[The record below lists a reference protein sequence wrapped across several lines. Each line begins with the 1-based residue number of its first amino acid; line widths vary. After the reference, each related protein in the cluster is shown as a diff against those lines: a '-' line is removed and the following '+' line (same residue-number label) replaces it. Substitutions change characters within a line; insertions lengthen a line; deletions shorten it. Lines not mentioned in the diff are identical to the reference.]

1 MQSVP
6 DDGTQS
12 HEHLKR
18 NTITYYV
25 YGVAVDWSK
34 RGDYI
39 AKHGVTPGQ
48 ADEALNDA
56 NAVIFDP
63 DYNTISGQQVR
74 TIGYSPSAR
83 TVLSVITLDKEG
95 VVWGVNAWKSNS
107 RDGSYYREGGP
118 DEQEP

>member
-1 MQSVP
+1 MS
-6 DDGTQS
+6 
-12 HEHLKR
+12 
-18 NTITYYV
+18 
-25 YGVAVDWSK
+25 VDWSK

-39 AKHGVTPGQ
+39 AKPGVTPEQ

-74 TIGYSPSAR
+74 TVGYSPGAR
-83 TVLSVITLDKEG
+83 TVLSVITLVKDG
-95 VVWGVNAWKSNS
+95 LVWGVNAWKSNS
-107 RDGSYYREGGP
+107 RGRNYYRQGGP

>member
-1 MQSVP
+1 M
-6 DDGTQS
+6 
-12 HEHLKR
+12 KC

-25 YGVAVDWSK
+25 CGVAVDWSK

-39 AKHGVTPGQ
+39 AKHQVTPEQ

-56 NAVIFDP
+56 NAVTFDP

-74 TIGYSPSAR
+74 TIGYSPSAQ

-95 VVWGVNAWKSNS
+95 VVWGVNAWKSNN
-107 RDGSYYREGGP
+107 RDRNYYREGGP
-118 DEQEP
+118 DEQKP

>member
-1 MQSVP
+1 MAWLSTGP
-6 DDGTQS
+6 NAAITSPSTESHLGKPTKRLTMPTQS
-12 HEHLKR
+12 SL
-18 NTITYYV
+18 
-25 YGVAVDWSK
+25 
-34 RGDYI
+34 
-39 AKHGVTPGQ
+39 TPTTTP
-48 ADEALNDA
+48 L
-56 NAVIFDP
+56 
-63 DYNTISGQQVR
+63 SGQQVR